1 MGSIDIDAFG
11 SDFMKKLDEF
21 KKITDDTKQ
30 ELVRGVIAQQGQ
42 NQTANV
48 AANTNS
54 TQAATVTVTIAPQP
68 EVVKKETA
76 AIPVVAP

>member
-30 ELVRGVIAQQGQ
+30 DLVRGVIAQQGQ
-42 NQTANV
+42 NQTASV
-48 AANTNS
+48 AANT

-68 EVVKKETA
+68 EVVKKQTA
-76 AIPVVAP
+76 AIPAVIAP

>member
-30 ELVRGVIAQQGQ
+30 DLVRGVIAQQNQGQ
-42 NQTANV
+42 NQTASV
-48 AANTNS
+48 AANT
-54 TQAATVTVTIAPQP
+54 T
-68 EVVKKETA
+68 
-76 AIPVVAP
+76 

>member
-30 ELVRGVIAQQGQ
+30 DLVRGVIAQQGQ
-42 NQTANV
+42 NQTASV
-48 AANTNS
+48 AANT
-54 TQAATVTVTIAPQP
+54 T
-68 EVVKKETA
+68 
-76 AIPVVAP
+76 

>member
-30 ELVRGVIAQQGQ
+30 DLVRGVIAQQGQ
-42 NQTANV
+42 NQTASV
-48 AANTNS
+48 AANT

-68 EVVKKETA
+68 EVVKKQTA
-76 AIPVVAP
+76 AIPAVAP

>member
-30 ELVRGVIAQQGQ
+30 DLVRGVIAQQGQ
-42 NQTANV
+42 NQNANV
-48 AANTNS
+48 AANT

-68 EVVKKETA
+68 EVVKKQTA
-76 AIPVVAP
+76 AIPAVAP

>member
-30 ELVRGVIAQQGQ
+30 DLVRGVIAQQNQGQ
-42 NQTANV
+42 NQTASV
-48 AANTNS
+48 AANTN
-54 TQAATVTVTIAPQP
+54 TT
-68 EVVKKETA
+68 
-76 AIPVVAP
+76 